1 MMILD
6 RFAMPSAK
14 IRKGQ
19 VIRPFQSSR
28 RWLAPPEH
36 EETREYQ
43 GFEAADIVVRR
54 TVTIYDRGYVG
65 RYYLICSS
73 SHGEEE
79 AYGRPIRQAG

>member
-28 RWLAPPEH
+28 RWLAP
-36 EETREYQ
+36 RNMRKL
-43 GFEAADIVVRR
+43 V
-54 TVTIYDRGYVG
+54 
-65 RYYLICSS
+65 S
-73 SHGEEE
+73 
-79 AYGRPIRQAG
+79 IRVSKL